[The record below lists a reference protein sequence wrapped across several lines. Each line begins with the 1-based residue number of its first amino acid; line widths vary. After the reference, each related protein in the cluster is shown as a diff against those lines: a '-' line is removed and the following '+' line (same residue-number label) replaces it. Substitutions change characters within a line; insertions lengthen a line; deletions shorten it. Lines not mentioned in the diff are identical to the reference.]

1 MPSQPRDDASE
12 ATDDP
17 WLPLGAAS
25 RLVGVGP
32 DTLRRWADSG
42 KVQSYQTPGGHRRFL
57 RSSLEAMINAPR
69 RQRYGV
75 DRLPD
80 SAQTMAG
87 ELHRRIARTGYAG
100 QPWQARLTAEQR
112 DDFRRWGQRTFNLV
126 IEYVASAK
134 RAERAVLLEEAQK
147 MGGLYGGEAS
157 RGGLTLAEAIEAFL
171 YVRSPVLE
179 AIAGH
184 LRRRSAE
191 VNDVTSAY
199 REANQAIDQVLVALV
214 DAYGA
219 ATD

>member
-100 QPWQARLTAEQR
+100 QPWQARLTVEQR

-134 RAERAVLLEEAQK
+134 RAEREVLLEEAQK

-171 YVRSPVLE
+171 YFRSPVLE

-219 ATD
+219 AAD

>member
-134 RAERAVLLEEAQK
+134 RAEREVLLEEAQK

-171 YVRSPVLE
+171 YFRSPVLE